1 MGVLSEDVV
10 VLQHGKKADDPSV
23 ITVSCPDKTGLGCD
37 LCRIILEFEL
47 CITKADVST
56 DGKWCYI
63 IFWVVPCLSSM
74 TVRWASLKTRL
85 LSICPSCLVSF
96 YFESETRPKPSQVY
110 LLKLFCFDRKGLLH
124 DVTQVLCELEHL
136 ILRVKVSTM
145 PDGRVMDLFFI
156 TDGME
161 LLHTKKRQVDT
172 CERLNAVLGDSCIS
186 CELQMA
192 EPEYEG
198 FQQGYSS
205 LPSPVAEEL
214 FGYKLSNDDRCSQA
228 LAPDLTLLKKANI
241 TMDNSLSPAYTLLQ
255 INCVDQKCLFYD
267 IMRTLKDCN
276 IKAEIGRHSMAD
288 REWEVYRFL
297 LDDTREFPL
306 ANSEARS
313 RIIDTVRRKLMG
325 W

>member
-1 MGVLSEDVV
+1 MFFSPLF
-10 VLQHGKKADDPSV
+10 SV
-23 ITVSCPDKTGLGCD
+23 QN
-37 LCRIILEFEL
+37 
-47 CITKADVST
+47 AST
-56 DGKWCYI
+56 QPVRKSHSALIYI
-63 IFWVVPCLSSM
+63 NAHS
-74 TVRWASLKTRL
+74 R
-85 LSICPSCLVSF
+85 
-96 YFESETRPKPSQVY
+96 
-110 LLKLFCFDRKGLLH
+110 
-124 DVTQVLCELEHL
+124 
-136 ILRVKVSTM
+136 
-145 PDGRVMDLFFI
+145 
-156 TDGME
+156 E

-276 IKAEIGRHSMAD
+276 IKVS
-288 REWEVYRFL
+288 
-297 LDDTREFPL
+297 
-306 ANSEARS
+306 SS
-313 RIIDTVRRKLMG
+313 RVLFFFFDQYQ
-325 W
+325 